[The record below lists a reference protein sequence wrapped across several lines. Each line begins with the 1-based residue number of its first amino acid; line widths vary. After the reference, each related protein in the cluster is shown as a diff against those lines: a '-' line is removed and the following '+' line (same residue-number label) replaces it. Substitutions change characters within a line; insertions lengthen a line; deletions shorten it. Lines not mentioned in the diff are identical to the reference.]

1 MQFEFD
7 PGKSMANKAKHG
19 IDFEEAQKLW
29 LDPNRLVIPA
39 RSQTEPRFN
48 LIARIEGKIWSAIFT
63 IRANNIRLIS
73 VRSARDYEKQDYR
86 IKDDNS

>member
-1 MQFEFD
+1 L
-7 PGKSMANKAKHG
+7 ANKAKHG
-19 IDFEEAQKLW
+19 IDREEAQKLC

-48 LIARIEGKIWSAIFT
+48 LIARIEGKIWLAIFT

-73 VRSARDYEKQDYR
+73 SEAHATM
-86 IKDDNS
+86 KDNITESKTITAKGLR